1 MYADYSPLE
10 DDRNLIEIIKDF
22 ASLVSRMG
30 KIEIK
35 NAKLASLLSDSEGLR
50 ADIVT
55 AIKNIKMNTQDTM
68 EKFYDAHSDVLASD
82 LMTTGGAILLDTKN
96 SLSELLGNTEV
107 NFDQQ
112 HTKYKEN
119 INSEIKQ
126 NNIASANMFQSW
138 LANDRRNMPRPIV
151 ENLVVT
157 ISAAINKKDLQ
168 RYAISRMTSSST
180 AASATVGGSQDT
192 VGTGEQLGTAPL
204 QFSYTFHIDASDLE
218 FWSHRRTVVDL
229 GIKELALPIGMRSPV
244 SERIKQTFKFGS
256 RKDAEI
262 VKEPAFERV
271 DNYSLLST
279 SLDGDRTLVME
290 LTKDISKSRSD
301 IFRITFDV
309 GTLSDSYYAGH
320 QPGSSTSARPRID
333 FISMSENGTVSTTSD
348 LLQVAEIEK
357 NTDLAKIRLLGAAVL
372 ARTRALQDPQL
383 VRSRGRLEELKIH
396 EDSLVL
402 SSILKSDYEPAFE
415 FLESVASLYSPF
427 VRKMKEKTLVQ
438 GELSLREDIGGGQR
452 KEYSVRTDELKTL
465 LNEARYGN
473 RIGTAI
479 GL

>member
-1 MYADYSPLE
+1 
-10 DDRNLIEIIKDF
+10 
-22 ASLVSRMG
+22 
-30 KIEIK
+30 
-35 NAKLASLLSDSEGLR
+35 
-50 ADIVT
+50 
-55 AIKNIKMNTQDTM
+55 
-68 EKFYDAHSDVLASD
+68 
-82 LMTTGGAILLDTKN
+82 
-96 SLSELLGNTEV
+96 
-107 NFDQQ
+107 
-112 HTKYKEN
+112 
-119 INSEIKQ
+119 
-126 NNIASANMFQSW
+126 
-138 LANDRRNMPRPIV
+138 
-151 ENLVVT
+151 
-157 ISAAINKKDLQ
+157 
-168 RYAISRMTSSST
+168 
-180 AASATVGGSQDT
+180 
-192 VGTGEQLGTAPL
+192 
-204 QFSYTFHIDASDLE
+204 
-218 FWSHRRTVVDL
+218 
-229 GIKELALPIGMRSPV
+229 LALPVGMRSPV

-256 RKDAEI
+256 RKDAETI
-262 VKEPAFERV
+262 KEPAFERV
-271 DNYSLLST
+271 DNYSLLSA
-279 SLDGDRTLVME
+279 SLDGDRTLVIE

-357 NTDLAKIRLLGAAVL
+357 NTDLPKIRLLGAAVL

-473 RIGTAI
+473 RISTAI